1 VARWQVFSCHPFLE
15 LGHSLIFPR
24 AMERNQKCTAYIF
37 SDQASWRVG
46 KFLVVI
52 LFWNWV
58 IA

>member
-1 VARWQVFSCHPFLE
+1 ME

-52 LFWNWV
+52 L
-58 IA
+58 